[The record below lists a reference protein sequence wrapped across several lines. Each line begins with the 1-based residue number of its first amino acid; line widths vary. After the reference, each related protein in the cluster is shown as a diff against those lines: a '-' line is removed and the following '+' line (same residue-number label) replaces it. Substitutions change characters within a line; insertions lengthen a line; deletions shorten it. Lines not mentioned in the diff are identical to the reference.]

1 MDVADAQEEVRRVFR
16 GGFVGQLV
24 SGLLWLASAAAATWG
39 TPRLAIVLVVC
50 GGFFIFPLT
59 MLGLRLLGGPWKLS
73 PGNPL
78 NALGMQVAFVL
89 PLCLPLVG
97 AATLEKL
104 EWFYPALMILL
115 GAHYLP
121 FIFLY
126 GMPMFGV
133 LAAVL
138 VSLGMLMANAARPAF
153 AAPAWITGAILIG
166 FAFAGLWLASRE
178 PRHRAAGARVG
189 GGPSVG

>member
-1 MDVADAQEEVRRVFR
+1 VDVADAQRENRRVFR
-16 GGFVGQLV
+16 GGFMGQLV
-24 SGLLWLASAAAATWG
+24 SGLIWLGSAAAATWG
-39 TPRLAIVLVVC
+39 TPRLAILLLVF

-59 MLGLRLLGGPWKLS
+59 LLGLRLLGGPWKPS
-73 PGNPL
+73 PKNPL
-78 NALGMQVAFVL
+78 TALGMQVAFVL

-97 AATLEKL
+97 AATLHRL

-133 LAAVL
+133 LTAVL
-138 VSLGMLMANAARPAF
+138 VGLGLLMANAARPPF
-153 AAPAWITGAILIG
+153 AAPGWITGAILIG

-178 PRHRAAGARVG
+178 HRRGAAGVG
-189 GGPSVG
+189 GGHPVG